1 MRKWFVGVGIPPIS
15 CEPVV
20 VFLSC
25 EFSTNFWKFYVS
37 VGYGSGVWAL
47 SAPQKPS
54 VAYFNISFL
63 AAQHFYAVLLS
74 DDLAF
79 VGCFQDASATSS

>member
-1 MRKWFVGVGIPPIS
+1 VRKWFVGVGIPPIS

-37 VGYGSGVWAL
+37 VGYGSGIWAL
-47 SAPQKPS
+47 SAPKPS
-54 VAYFNISFL
+54 VAYFNIFFL
-63 AAQHFYAVLLS
+63 AAQHFYAWHLLVVAGFS
-74 DDLAF
+74 PVTISFLA
-79 VGCFQDASATSS
+79 

>member
-1 MRKWFVGVGIPPIS
+1 M
-15 CEPVV
+15 
-20 VFLSC
+20 
-25 EFSTNFWKFYVS
+25 S

-47 SAPQKPS
+47 SAPKPS

-79 VGCFQDASATSS
+79 VGCFQDAGATSS

>member
-1 MRKWFVGVGIPPIS
+1 MSLSVMVQ
-15 CEPVV
+15 
-20 VFLSC
+20 VF
-25 EFSTNFWKFYVS
+25 
-37 VGYGSGVWAL
+37 GSFQ
-47 SAPQKPS
+47 PQKPS

-63 AAQHFYAVLLS
+63 AAQHFYAFLLS